1 MSVSRTKRRRIKWNI
16 PLTLMC
22 MPAVIIIFVYR
33 YLPIAGITIA
43 FKDFRYDLGFL
54 GSEWV
59 GFKNF
64 RFFFTSNDAWRV
76 LRNTV
81 GLNMLFII
89 LGLITS
95 VLVALLL
102 NELRNRTVVKSLQTM
117 MFFPYFLSWVVASYV
132 LFAFLN
138 HKYGILNTTMEI
150 LGMKGIAW
158 YREPKY
164 WPFILAF
171 MYLWKSVGYTS
182 VIYYAGLM
190 GINKDYYDAASVDG
204 ANKLQ
209 KMWHVSLPSIM
220 PLITILTI
228 LAIGRILYADFG
240 LFFQLTRDQGILYRT
255 TDVLDTYVYR
265 TLRVTGDIGMSSAIG
280 FFQAVV
286 GFILILSTNAI
297 VRRFSND
304 NALF

>member
-1 MSVSRTKRRRIKWNI
+1 M
-16 PLTLMC
+16 
-22 MPAVIIIFVYR
+22 IIIFVYR